1 MQIGLL
7 EYSQN
12 LSDKPRLITRAKA
25 ARLVGE
31 FKVAVHRT
39 PYLIQL
45 TIQKSWSVVKG
56 WLRGTLEQVQ
66 SSQRGADAQTEK
78 AQQVQARAKHP
89 HGSLLNFGRW
99 PSKDQRTL

>member
-1 MQIGLL
+1 MKIGLL
-7 EYSQN
+7 EHHQD
-12 LSDKPRLITRAKA
+12 LSETPRTITAAKA
-25 ARLVGE
+25 WRLVNE
-31 FKVAVHRT
+31 FKIAVHVT
-39 PYLIQL
+39 PHLIKL

-78 AQQVQARAKHP
+78 AQQLQARAQHP
-89 HGSLLNFGRW
+89 NGSLLNFGRW